1 MPVCCTP
8 ADNIAPS
15 FSRTED
21 ECTALLFQIASIST
35 VPAIR
40 DLTFIAHKGCMAQC
54 YRSTNVTTCTLV
66 GACQRFGGTSSLH
79 IQDQLVE
86 MNESLFENEDG
97 NMCFYENYIYIYI
110 YISVSKRFS
119 TLSDTKTPLLL
130 IFPLAFI

>member
-8 ADNIAPS
+8 GDNIAPS

-40 DLTFIAHKGCMAQC
+40 DLTFIAHKGCMVQC

-66 GACQRFGGTSSLH
+66 GACQRFGEASYLH
-79 IQDQLVE
+79 IQGQEVE
-86 MNESLFENEDG
+86 LNESQFENEKE
-97 NMCFYENYIYIYI
+97 NNTFPCKFY
-110 YISVSKRFS
+110 
-119 TLSDTKTPLLL
+119 TPLQ
-130 IFPLAFI
+130 IIHDVTSHSTVN